1 MSVSFQETSKPL
13 PRWAEKLAKSNIFP
27 SAWLTKCS
35 NCTMASRNKTS
46 CNVQAFNENNDLDFK
61 ERSQTEKVDGD
72 SQEPESSSL
81 SWSEVSRKLDRLN
94 AKFSMAATVAK
105 APAITNVQTTPPQVA
120 HNKVVTSNGNTKI
133 VFNGRQ
139 DTSGGYQPQFV
150 IQKLSV
156 TRLPN
161 IVNRM
166 RTETLSSRAKRS
178 RFYKSD
184 SYVDYR
190 CYSWRNLALWSDYQ
204 AHLWKGDGSVKTSYR
219 K

>member
-1 MSVSFQETSKPL
+1 
-13 PRWAEKLAKSNIFP
+13 
-27 SAWLTKCS
+27 
-35 NCTMASRNKTS
+35 
-46 CNVQAFNENNDLDFK
+46 
-61 ERSQTEKVDGD
+61 
-72 SQEPESSSL
+72 
-81 SWSEVSRKLDRLN
+81 
-94 AKFSMAATVAK
+94 MAAAVAK
-105 APAITNVQTTPPQVA
+105 TPAITNVQTTPPQVA
-120 HNKVVTSNGNTKI
+120 HNKVVTSNGNNKI

-219 K
+219 KWNILHAKLWFCITIHDLIYYSLYLFALQCNVNTIQN

>member
-1 MSVSFQETSKPL
+1 MCTVSSF
-13 PRWAEKLAKSNIFP
+13 
-27 SAWLTKCS
+27 
-35 NCTMASRNKTS
+35 
-46 CNVQAFNENNDLDFK
+46 
-61 ERSQTEKVDGD
+61 RSTF
-72 SQEPESSSL
+72 
-81 SWSEVSRKLDRLN
+81 RN

-219 K
+219 KWNTACKPMVLNYIVRTYIIHLYISLYHFVLQCKCLKL

>member
-1 MSVSFQETSKPL
+1 
-13 PRWAEKLAKSNIFP
+13 
-27 SAWLTKCS
+27 
-35 NCTMASRNKTS
+35 
-46 CNVQAFNENNDLDFK
+46 
-61 ERSQTEKVDGD
+61 
-72 SQEPESSSL
+72 
-81 SWSEVSRKLDRLN
+81 
-94 AKFSMAATVAK
+94 MAATVAK
-105 APAITNVQTTPPQVA
+105 APAITNIQTTPPQVA
-120 HNKVVTSNGNTKI
+120 HNKAVTSNGNTKI

-219 K
+219 KWNTACKPMVLNLILYVPLQYIYISVCITLSCSVNTLSYSKLKVFQLKKQYYLYMAIIWKNFIWKTYMYFVPLIDAMCWFMDRCCFIYNVY